1 MRKLATIEHISALRP
16 HPNADSLERATVRG
30 WQVCIKK
37 GELRAGDRCVYC
49 EIDSVLPERPE
60 FEFLRDRKFRI
71 KTIRLRGE
79 LSQGICFPLAVLEVP
94 FNDGGWSNRL
104 GLGYWEME
112 WRVGQDVTELLGVTL
127 YQPPIPACL
136 GSDVAGPFPSFI
148 PKTDCERIQNHP
160 WILNDLDGLEW
171 AATEKLNGSSGTF
184 YWKDD
189 ALHVCSRNWELKE
202 SDRNAFWQA
211 ARTQGLA
218 DKLKGTPLAIQGEL
232 LGPGI
237 QGNCYRA
244 LQPTLYVFDV
254 YDWQQHRYLD
264 FLDYRLFCEQHD
276 LECVP
281 LIAYGSRLRDL
292 ASILREA
299 EGESELFPTP
309 REGVV
314 WRPCKERD
322 SYRMGRVAF
331 KAISN
336 TFLLKQK
343 D

>member
-127 YQPPIPACL
+127 YQPPMPACL
-136 GSDVAGPFPSFI
+136 GGDVAGPFPSFI

-160 WILNDLDGLEW
+160 WILEELNGLEW
-171 AATEKLNGSSGTF
+171 AATEKLDGSSGTF
-184 YWKDD
+184 FWKDD
-189 ALHVCSRNWELKE
+189 ALHVCSRNWEQKE

-211 ARTQGLA
+211 ARRQGLA
-218 DKLKGTPLAIQGEL
+218 DILRGTPLAIQGEL

-237 QGNCYRA
+237 QGNRYRA

-254 YDWQQHRYLD
+254 YDWQQSSYLD

-281 LIAYGSRLRDL
+281 LTAYGSRLRDL